1 MPTSKTKK
9 TTAKSTKKTAN
20 KSTKSKSAV
29 KSAAKKFAKTT
40 SKKSTTKKSTVTA
53 AKKSTVKKSTLT
65 AVKKS
70 TVKKS
75 QGNNKTAKK
84 SSDKNTNITMTKK
97 RKALIAGIKAKLEQQ
112 RFNLL
117 QGLQKKGSE
126 TEVSSHGDLIDQ
138 SQNFSEHEVMLG
150 LAEHDRNLLQ
160 KINAALDKI
169 DQGKYGIC
177 EMSGELISDERL
189 LAMPTARYSMECQ
202 AKIEG
207 YG

>member
-9 TTAKSTKKTAN
+9 TTAKSTKKT
-20 KSTKSKSAV
+20 T
-29 KSAAKKFAKTT
+29 KSAAKSKSTDKSATKKSTKTA
-40 SKKSTTKKSTVTA
+40 SKKSTTKKSTMSAT
-53 AKKSTVKKSTLT
+53 KKT
-65 AVKKS
+65 

-75 QGNNKTAKK
+75 QGNHKTAKK
-84 SSDKNTNITMTKK
+84 SPDKKTNHTMTKK
-97 RKALIAGIKAKLEQQ
+97 RLALIASIKGRLEEQ
-112 RFNLL
+112 RINLL
-117 QGLQKKGSE
+117 QGLQKKENE

-160 KINAALDKI
+160 EINAALDKI